1 MWEVFTFG
9 INFLIDEVAKTLK
22 ENHWKSKKIPK
33 KKSSSQKII
42 KKNYN
47 APEEKDKHKIYFPES
62 QVGPARKVTGQ
73 ISINKS
79 DAFLI
84 WHTLSWRYS
93 ASLVESCNCRRKE
106 VGCILVRVYSYLS
119 LGFVFCDAHGERQPL

>member
-1 MWEVFTFG
+1 LREVSTSG
-9 INFLIDEVAKTLK
+9 ITFLIDEVAKTLK

-33 KKSSSQKII
+33 ERSASQKII

-47 APEEKDKHKIYFPES
+47 APEVKSAPKEKDKQKIYFPES

-84 WHTLSWRYS
+84 
-93 ASLVESCNCRRKE
+93 
-106 VGCILVRVYSYLS
+106 
-119 LGFVFCDAHGERQPL
+119 